1 MIQKAWLSI
10 RQQDISTKLYIVA
23 FIIFL
28 LAVSFIKLLGSSI
41 SLGMLYISM
50 VLIEIGFI
58 IWVYILEVV
67 PLVWTTKSV
76 FISDIPL

>member
-67 PLVWTTKSV
+67 PLV
-76 FISDIPL
+76 